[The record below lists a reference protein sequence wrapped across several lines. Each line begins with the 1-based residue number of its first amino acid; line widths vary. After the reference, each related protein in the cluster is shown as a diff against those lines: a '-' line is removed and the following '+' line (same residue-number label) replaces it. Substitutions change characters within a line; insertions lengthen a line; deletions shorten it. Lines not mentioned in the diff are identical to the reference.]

1 MRLGARARPSR
12 ISDRYGEHET
22 IQILMIQG
30 PYCAILH
37 IEAKLELI
45 SISV

>member
-22 IQILMIQG
+22 AQILMIRG
-30 PYCAILH
+30 PYCATLH
-37 IEAKLELI
+37 IEAQLVLI
-45 SISV
+45 STSV